1 MSQQTPNSAS
11 KQGIPA
17 RRAAVQ
23 LVNAVTVDERLMS
36 EMLGAKGPL
45 AKLEPADKARA
56 QRLATDTLRFMD
68 RADRILGPYLRSR
81 PVPEVHNILRLA
93 VVEIFVEGA
102 PSHGVGNA
110 LVTIAREGR
119 ETTHASGMVNA
130 IVRRLGDLTMA
141 DWEKLPIPRLPKW
154 LRKPLIGDYGKAT
167 VEAMELAH
175 SKGAPLDLSFKKGAV
190 LPEGSV
196 LETGSLRI
204 ENAGQVTSLAGFA
217 EGGWWVQDA
226 SAAIPVAILAPQ
238 KGERVLDLCAA
249 PGGKTM
255 QIAAAGANVTAV
267 DLSEGRMSRVSENL
281 ARTGLNAEIE
291 VADALE
297 YEAEPF
303 DAILL
308 DAPCTATGTIRR
320 HPDLPYAKDGGEFPE
335 LFKLQERMIDQA
347 LTLLKP
353 GGRLVFC
360 TCSILLDEGEI
371 QIEDA
376 LKRHPNLTVDRAAL
390 EVEGIDPK
398 WISKEGGLRL
408 RPDYWADRGGMDGF
422 YIAVLRQKDESS

>member
-11 KQGIPA
+11 LQGLPA

-23 LVNAVTVDERLMS
+23 LLNAVTVEQRLMS
-36 EMLGAKGPL
+36 ELMGPKGPL
-45 AKLEPADKARA
+45 AKLEAADRARA
-56 QRLATDTLRFMD
+56 QRLATNTLRHMD
-68 RADRILGPYLRSR
+68 RADRLLGPFLRSR
-81 PVPEVHNILRLA
+81 PASEVHNILRLA

-110 LVTIAREGR
+110 LVTIAREER
-119 ETTHASGMVNA
+119 ETTHGAGMVNA
-130 IVRRLGDLTMA
+130 IVRRLGDMPMS
-141 DWEKLPIPRLPKW
+141 DWEKLPVPRLPKW

-175 SKGAPLDLSFKKGAV
+175 SKGAPLDLSFKEGAI
-190 LPEGSV
+190 LPEGTM

-204 ENAGQVTSLAGFA
+204 TDAGQVTSLAGFT

-226 SAAIPVAILAPQ
+226 SAALPVAILAP
-238 KGERVLDLCAA
+238 KAGERVLDLCAA

-255 QIAAAGANVTAV
+255 QLAAAGAEVTAL
-267 DLSEGRMSRVSENL
+267 DISEARMARVSENL
-281 ARTGLNAEIE
+281 TRTGLNAEIV
-291 VADALE
+291 VADAMEFKSEL
-297 YEAEPF
+297 Y

-335 LFKLQERMIDQA
+335 LFKLQENMIDHA
-347 LTLLKP
+347 LSLLKP
-353 GGRLVFC
+353 DGRLIYC

-376 LKRHPNLTVDRAAL
+376 LKRHPNLSIDRAAL
-390 EVEGIDPK
+390 EVQGVDPA
-398 WISKEGGLRL
+398 WISKEGGLRI

-422 YIAVLRQKDESS
+422 YIAVLRQNGEST